1 MTIETTTGSRIE
13 QTRIQ
18 AGLNVA
24 ELARRVAVKRKTL
37 ENWENDRSEPR
48 GSKLL
53 MLAGVLQVPLI
64 WLLTGDIP
72 RGWEGPLPVSETAKI
87 AQKLDRALA
96 AQRDMAELLSELSSD
111 VLRLQQKLDED
122 EDLAA

>member
-18 AGLNVA
+18 AGLSVA

-48 GSKLL
+48 GNKLL
-53 MLAGVLQVPLI
+53 MLAGVLQVPLA
-64 WLLTGDIP
+64 WLLTGDTP
-72 RGWEGPLPVSETAKI
+72 RGWEGSLPVSETAKI
-87 AQKLDRALA
+87 AQKLDRAVA
-96 AQRDMAELLSELSSD
+96 AQRDLAELLNELSSE
-111 VLRLQQKLDED
+111 VVQLQQKLDED
-122 EDLAA
+122 EELAA